1 MWCRRA
7 CLCRRDMP
15 VYEINGLI
23 PVVDPSSYVHPMATL
38 IGDVI
43 IGPNCYVAP
52 GASMRGDFG
61 RLIMKAGGNLQDNC
75 VVHGFPNEDT
85 VLEED
90 AHIGHAAVLHGCTIR
105 RNALVGMGAVIMD
118 GAEIGQDSFV
128 AALAF
133 VKANFEGPS
142 RTLVAGITGKFL
154 REVTQEVMDW
164 KGGGTREYQ
173 DRVKRS
179 LSTMREVKPL
189 AAPEPD
195 RKRLEL
201 SVTPPLYMVKGS

>member
-1 MWCRRA
+1 
-7 CLCRRDMP
+7 MP

-23 PVVDPSSYVHPMATL
+23 PVVDPSSYVHPAATL

-61 RLIMKAGGNLQDNC
+61 RLVMKAGGNLQDNC
-75 VVHGFPNEDT
+75 VVHGFPDTDT

-90 AHIGHAAVLHGCTIR
+90 AHIGHGAILHGCTIR

-118 GAEIGQDSFV
+118 GAEIGESAFV
-128 AALAF
+128 AALSFIKAAF
-133 VKANFEGPS
+133 KVPA
-142 RTLVAGITGKFL
+142 RTLVAGIPAKIV
-154 REVTQEVMDW
+154 RELTQQEIDW
-164 KGGGTREYQ
+164 KGQGTREYQ
-173 DRVKRS
+173 DLTKRS

-189 AAPEPD
+189 TAPEPD
-195 RKRLEL
+195 RKRLDI
-201 SVTPPLYMVKGS
+201 STTPPLYMVKGG

>member
-1 MWCRRA
+1 
-7 CLCRRDMP
+7 MP
-15 VYEINGLI
+15 IYEINGII
-23 PVVDPSSYVHPMATL
+23 PVVDPSSYVHPAATL

-61 RLIMKAGGNLQDNC
+61 RLIMKTGGNLQDNC

-105 RNALVGMGAVIMD
+105 RNALIGMSAVVMD
-118 GAEIGQDSFV
+118 GAEIGEDSFV

-133 VKANFEGPS
+133 VKANFKVPPRS
-142 RTLVAGITGKFL
+142 LVAGIPAKII
-154 REVTQEVMDW
+154 RELTQQEIDW

-173 DRVKRS
+173 DLVKRS

-201 SVTPPLYMVKGS
+201 SVTPPLYVIKGG

>member
-1 MWCRRA
+1 
-7 CLCRRDMP
+7 MP
-15 VYEINGLI
+15 IYEINGLI
-23 PVVDPSSYVHPMATL
+23 PVVDPSSFVHPTATL

-61 RLIMKAGGNLQDNC
+61 RLIMQAGGNLQDNC

-90 AHIGHAAVLHGCTIR
+90 AHIGHGAILHGCIIR

-118 GAEIGQDSFV
+118 GAEIGADSFV

-133 VKANFEGPS
+133 VKANFKVPP
-142 RTLVAGITGKFL
+142 RTLVAGIPGKVV
-154 REVTQEVMDW
+154 RELTQQEIDW
-164 KGGGTREYQ
+164 KGQGTREYQ
-173 DRVKRS
+173 DLVKRS

-189 AAPEPD
+189 TVPEPD
-195 RKRLEL
+195 RKRLDL
-201 SVTPPLYMVKGS
+201 SVTPPLYMVKGG

>member
-1 MWCRRA
+1 
-7 CLCRRDMP
+7 MP

-23 PVVDPSSYVHPMATL
+23 PVVDPSSFVHPAATL

-43 IGPNCYVAP
+43 IGPNCYIAP

-61 RLIMKAGGNLQDNC
+61 RLIMQAGCNLQDNC
-75 VVHGFPNEDT
+75 VIHGFPNTDT

-90 AHIGHAAVLHGCTIR
+90 AHIGHGAILHGCTIR

-118 GAEIGQDSFV
+118 GAEIGADSFI

-133 VKANFEGPS
+133 VKANFKVPP
-142 RTLVAGITGKFL
+142 RTLVAGIPGKIV
-154 REVTQEVMDW
+154 RELTQQEIDW
-164 KGGGTREYQ
+164 KGQGTREYQ
-173 DRVKRS
+173 DLAKRS

-189 AAPEPD
+189 TAPEPD

-201 SVTPPLYMVKGS
+201 SVTPPLYMVKGG